1 MLKNLTKWQILIDS
15 QIIIT
20 ERILPTGLKIMLDD
34 GQGEPRNF
42 RLQGDCSTDWANWS
56 LPNSG
61 NTI

>member
-42 RLQGDCSTDWANWS
+42 RLQGDCSTD
-56 LPNSG
+56 
-61 NTI
+61 